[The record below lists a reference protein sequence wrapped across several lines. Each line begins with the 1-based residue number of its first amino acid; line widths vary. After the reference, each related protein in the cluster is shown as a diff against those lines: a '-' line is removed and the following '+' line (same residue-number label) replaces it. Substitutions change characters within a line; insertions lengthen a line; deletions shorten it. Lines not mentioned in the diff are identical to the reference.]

1 MADPIGDI
9 RTRWEDKTDTVEVR
23 VARSW
28 VRSNE
33 QVLST
38 ALGDEFTLTAKME
51 RVVVLAGSENSPE
64 HRPLPSLIVTA
75 TDCATDAE
83 LGPHALAIQ
92 EHLTSLIG
100 ILLARANQA
109 QPSPVV

>member
-9 RTRWEDKTDTVEVR
+9 RTRWEDKTNTVEVR

-51 RVVVLAGSENSPE
+51 RVVIVDGRNQSIGPCPRSSSPPPTVLQTRSLAPT
-64 HRPLPSLIVTA
+64 PLQSRS
-75 TDCATDAE
+75 
-83 LGPHALAIQ
+83 
-92 EHLTSLIG
+92 TS
-100 ILLARANQA
+100 RR
-109 QPSPVV
+109 

>member
-9 RTRWEDKTDTVEVR
+9 STRWEDKTDTVEVR

-51 RVVVLAGSENSPE
+51 RVVIVDGQEPE
-64 HRPLPSLIVTA
+64 HRPMPSLVVTA
-75 TDCATDAE
+75 TDCSADE
-83 LGPHALAIQ
+83 DLRPHAIAIQ
-92 EHLTSLIG
+92 EHLTALLG
-100 ILLARANQA
+100 ILLSRTKAGQA
-109 QPSPVV
+109 PA